1 MINVQTD
8 FTLPYTCNGEE
19 RGIEG
24 EVRAINGQLK
34 VYNGSMWET
43 IRTTSVINDLSLEAV
58 VNWATKKMEQEL
70 IEERLADQFPAF
82 ARAKENYETI
92 KRLTIDEMD

>member
-8 FTLPYTCNGEE
+8 ITVPYTCNGQE
-19 RGIEG
+19 RAHEG
-24 EVRAINGQLK
+24 AVRAIRGQLM
-34 VYNGSMWET
+34 VFNGSMWDP
-43 IRTTSVINDLSLEAV
+43 IRTTSYMNDLSLDAV

-70 IEERLADQFPAF
+70 TEERLAEQFPAF

-92 KRLTIDEMD
+92 RRLVENEMD